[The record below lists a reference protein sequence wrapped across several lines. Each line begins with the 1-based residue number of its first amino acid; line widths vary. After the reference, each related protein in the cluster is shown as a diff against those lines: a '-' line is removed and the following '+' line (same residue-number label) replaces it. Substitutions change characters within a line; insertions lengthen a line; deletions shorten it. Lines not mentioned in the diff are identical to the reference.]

1 MTQKKKIYIVCIVC
15 FISFIVGI
23 ILWGL
28 NDTPYHVEMMWLET
42 EPVYSEEYI
51 FAKQNIVGKTIGY
64 FGGISL
70 MVISP
75 IIAVLNLIKNFKN
88 DKEKIVQDNMKDLID

>member
-28 NDTPYHVEMMWLET
+28 NDTPYHFCMSQLEDPYDA
-42 EPVYSEEYI
+42 ESYI
-51 FAKQNIVGKTIGY
+51 FASQHIIENAIGY

-75 IIAVLNLIKNFKN
+75 IIAVLNLIKNIKS